1 MVLLAN
7 GNFGIGTASPSQK
20 RDVAGNI
27 KASGRGYTSGLSIS
41 TTQTAQRLDVN
52 GGASINGDI
61 DGYGMTSGDTLW
73 TKDGK
78 VYADTPRYSVVDYRY
93 EKITQGMGRSVNS
106 SRFTGMVVW
115 TPVNN
120 DDAAAVFL
128 VAENSNSGN
137 GSVARMVH
145 QPDYY
150 NSSNDIWYQWT
161 NGKVYFKKRSMS
173 SGHEDWYRVT
183 IYGVN

>member
-1 MVLLAN
+1 MRLD
-7 GNFGIGTASPSQK
+7 S
-20 RDVAGNI
+20 
-27 KASGRGYTSGLSIS
+27 SGLGV
-41 TTQTAQRLDVN
+41 DGN
-52 GGASINGDI
+52 I

-93 EKITQGMGRSVNS
+93 EKITQGMGRSVTS

-128 VAENSNSGN
+128 IAENSNSGN
-137 GSVARMVH
+137 GSVTRIRH
-145 QPDYY
+145 QADYY
-150 NSSNDIWYQWT
+150 NSGRDLSYFWS
-161 NGKVYFKKRSMS
+161 NGKIYFKKNNMS

>member
-1 MVLLAN
+1 MGA
-7 GNFGIGTASPSQK
+7 GTSSPSQK
-20 RDVAGNI
+20 LEVNGNI
-27 KASGRGYTSGLSIS
+27 KLSGSGRQIYFNNDGAGLYWGQGYSRIVDNGNLRICTDDVLGFNTGSTSSSLGTERMRLDSSGLGV
-41 TTQTAQRLDVN
+41 DGN
-52 GGASINGDI
+52 I

-93 EKITQGMGRSVNS
+93 EKIIQGMGRSVTS

-120 DDAAAVFL
+120 DDAAAVFF

-137 GSVARMVH
+137 GSVVRMVH
-145 QPDYY
+145 QTDYY
-150 NSSNDIWYQWT
+150 LSLI
-161 NGKVYFKKRSMS
+161 
-173 SGHEDWYRVT
+173 H
-183 IYGVN
+183 I